1 MANKTFAD
9 FTTKGGISVDPIN
22 DTDYIVGYRPGT
34 TNVEV
39 KISAQNLANS
49 LDDLLDDLSLAARLV
64 RFEGT
69 DIKPEVSVNDKL
81 EQFYTT
87 DDYKDL
93 DTASLAALGER
104 LFVPY
109 GSTVVINLTTPND
122 SVRSILNIFNN
133 IKKWH
138 IEGTVQ
144 IKLSAGDWNLNQTL
158 NLNHP
163 YGQNIQLIGDVT
175 VPANVKLLMDN
186 SLTPGGFDI
195 ITCSNGSSFG
205 LINGVTITGLGN
217 TLNAYAAIKA
227 DGGAFIQLGSKVVIT
242 NCRHG
247 IMADRGSIILADYV
261 ETKYCAYGNGFYA
274 SNRSHISATYAN
286 SNHNL
291 AGYLAENHSQINAE
305 YSQATYNTTNGYNSY
320 SNSQID
326 AKNATSSLNTRSGF
340 YAQTAG
346 EIECYNA
353 VALSNGRYGMEFNTY
368 GVINGSS
375 NLTSS
380 IYTSLTTWNDN
391 AAVSSSVG
399 KLYIKTPDSNSILF
413 NTYNSFTQ
421 FEISNAN
428 SAVSHVRVTG
438 ADSNGHSLISVNGAE
453 NSSDPVGLKLY
464 PGTDAKYI
472 DLGTN
477 VRFGAYTT
485 QPLSLSNGTSAS
497 GYITCQ
503 DSNGNSRRLLV
514 L

>member
-9 FTTKGGISVDPIN
+9 FTTKGGTLVDPIN

-39 KISAQNLANS
+39 KISTQNLANS

-69 DIKPEVSVNDKL
+69 DTKPDVSVNDKL

-87 DDYKDL
+87 NDYTDL
-93 DTASLAALGER
+93 ATASLAALGER

-109 GSTVVINLTTPND
+109 GSTVVINPVND
-122 SVRSILNIFNN
+122 VDSDRSILNIFNK

-144 IKLSAGDWNLNQTL
+144 IKLGPGTWNLNQTL

-163 YGQNIQLIGDVT
+163 YGQNIQLIGDVNT
-175 VPANVKLLMDN
+175 PVNVNLLMN
-186 SLTPGGFDI
+186 NPLIPGFDL
-195 ITCSNGSSFG
+195 ITCTNGNSFG
-205 LINGVTITGLGN
+205 LINGVTITGVGDAA
-217 TLNAYAAIKA
+217 NAYAAIKA
-227 DGGAFIQLGSKVVIT
+227 DGGAFIQLGSNVIIN

-247 IMADRGSIILADYV
+247 VMADRGSVILADYV
-261 ETKYCAYGNGFYA
+261 ETKNCAYGNGFYA
-274 SNRSHISATYAN
+274 SNRSHISANHAN

-291 AGYLAENHSQINAE
+291 AGYLAENHSQINAK

-326 AKNATSSLNTRSGF
+326 AKNTTSSLNTRSGF

-453 NSSDPVGLKLY
+453 NSSDQVGLKLY
-464 PGTDAKYI
+464 PGTDTKYI